1 MDKKQQIDELFR
13 KLYIVESKQTV
24 FEREIG
30 KLRVEIEGLQNETSF
45 ESKID
50 VEEKEEPIIRQKP
63 IFRDIPSDFP
73 AESEHEKTEEK
84 QESIRRNKPVFER
97 HTNFQNQETETAEA
111 TQFQSYKKSSIEK
124 FIGENVIYIIGVLII
139 VLGVGIGVKYAIDN
153 DMISPLTRIIFGY
166 FVGAGLLGFAIY
178 LKAKYEKF
186 SAGLLSG
193 AMAIFYFVT
202 FMGYDFYGLF
212 PKELAFG
219 LMVAFTIFTVVASL
233 NYDRQIIAHI
243 GLVGAYAVPFLLS
256 DGSGKV
262 MILFTYMAIIN
273 LGILAI
279 SIKKYWKALYIN
291 AFALTWLIVLGWYG
305 AKYNQEEH
313 FSLALIFST
322 LFFLIFYIS
331 FLAYKIIK
339 QEIFDAGDV
348 ILTLF
353 NSFVFYGIGYATLST
368 NVQTENLVGLFTLGQ
383 AIIHFGV
390 SVVLYKNKLA
400 DRNLF
405 YLASGLVLVFITI
418 AVPVQLDGNWVTL
431 IWSLQAALLFWIG
444 RTKKVLVYESLSF
457 PLMALASFSMVQD
470 WGLAIDASTG
480 IYNYETGKTV
490 LSQVTPIFNVIFLT
504 SIIFAASFFFID
516 FINKSDNYVSA
527 LEQPDTDTNSTSL
540 LSFITLAI
548 TTILLFALYLPL
560 AVELIIYFNQLF
572 EASKIEVMLD
582 DAMQTFYN
590 YDLRHYQAVWII
602 NYTLLFFIGLGFYCI
617 KKVKTQMPIILY
629 YLASAGVLF
638 VFMSGGLYELSELRE
653 SYISQELGK
662 YYKVG
667 SFNLLI
673 RYISFALVTGLLF
686 TLFRLAKQGF
696 LKFDFS
702 PFFDFILHVSALW
715 LLSAEL
721 IHILSLSGN
730 TDAYKL
736 GLSILWGAYS
746 LFVVVLGIWK
756 KKKHLRLGGL
766 VWFGITLVKLFLYD
780 IASLP
785 TISKTIVFVSL
796 GVLLLIISFLYNKY
810 KDKIEG

>member
-1 MDKKQQIDELFR
+1 MDKKRQIKELLR
-13 KLYIVESKQTV
+13 KLDFVEKKQTI
-24 FEREIG
+24 FEREIY
-30 KLRVEIEGLQNETSF
+30 KLRIEIEGLQNETSF
-45 ESKID
+45 EKEKPKESKED
-50 VEEKEEPIIRQKP
+50 EPIIRQKP

-73 AESEHEKTEEK
+73 AESENEKKEEK
-84 QESIRRNKPVFER
+84 REPIRRKTPVFEQQIQPQKTKI
-97 HTNFQNQETETAEA
+97 HQ
-111 TQFQSYKKSSIEK
+111 KSSIEK
-124 FIGENVIYIIGVLII
+124 FIGENVIYIVGVLII

-153 DMISPLTRIIFGY
+153 EMISPLTRIILGY
-166 FVGAGLLGFAIY
+166 FVGVGLLGFAIY

-202 FMGYDFYGLF
+202 FMAYDFYALPMF
-212 PKELAFG
+212 PKEFTFG
-219 LMVAFTIFTVVASL
+219 LMVTFTVFTVVASL

-262 MILFTYMAIIN
+262 MILFIYMAIIN
-273 LGILAI
+273 LGILVI
-279 SIKKYWKALYIN
+279 SIKKYWKPLYIN
-291 AFALTWLIVLGWYG
+291 AFSLTWLVVLAWYG
-305 AKYNQEEH
+305 AKYTQEEH
-313 FSLALIFST
+313 FSLTLIFST

-331 FLAYKIIK
+331 FLAYKIRK
-339 QEIFDAGDV
+339 KEIFNVGDV
-348 ILTLF
+348 ILMLL
-353 NSFVFYGIGYATLST
+353 NSFIYYGVGYATLAT

-444 RTKKVLVYESLSF
+444 RTKKVGVYESLSF
-457 PLMALASFSMVQD
+457 PLMVLASFSLLQD
-470 WGLAIDASTG
+470 WTLAIDASTG
-480 IYNYETGKTV
+480 VYDYETNKTV
-490 LSQVTPIFNVIFLT
+490 VNEVLPIFNVIFLT
-504 SIIFAASFFFID
+504 SVIFAASFFFIN
-516 FINKSDNYVSA
+516 FLNKSDKYVSA
-527 LEQPDTDTNSTSL
+527 LQEKASGFL
-540 LSFITLAI
+540 GFITVVI

-560 AVELIIYFNQLF
+560 VVEISVYFNQLY
-572 EASKIEVMLD
+572 ELSRLEVIIEENYSS
-582 DAMQTFYN
+582 TFYDS
-590 YDLRHYQAVWII
+590 DLPRYQAIWLL

-617 KKVKTQMPIILY
+617 KKVETQIPVILY
-629 YLASAGVLF
+629 YLASALVLF
-638 VFMSGGLYELSELRE
+638 IFMSGGLYELSELRE
-653 SYISQELGK
+653 SYISQKLGK
-662 YYKVG
+662 YYEVG
-667 SFNLLI
+667 IFNLLI
-673 RYISFALVTGLLF
+673 RYISYSFVVGLLF
-686 TLFRLAKQGF
+686 TLFKLAKQEF

-702 PFFDFILHVSALW
+702 PFFDFILHVSVMW

-721 IHILSLSGN
+721 IHILSLTSN
-730 TDAYKL
+730 ADAYKL

-756 KKKHLRLGGL
+756 KKKYLRIGGL
-766 VWFGITLVKLFLYD
+766 VWFGITFAKLFFYD
-780 IASLP
+780 IAALS

-796 GVLLLIISFLYNKY
+796 GTLLVIISFLYNKY

>member
-1 MDKKQQIDELFR
+1 MDKKQQINELFR
-13 KLYIVESKQTV
+13 KLSIVESKQSI

-45 ESKID
+45 E
-50 VEEKEEPIIRQKP
+50 KELIKEQEPALRQKP

-73 AESEHEKTEEK
+73 SESENDNKEEK
-84 QESIRRNKPVFER
+84 NELRRRKTPVFAA
-97 HTNFQNQETETAEA
+97 QKQENPSKIH
-111 TQFQSYKKSSIEK
+111 QKSSIEK
-124 FIGENVIYIIGVLII
+124 FIGENVIYIIGVLVI

-153 DMISPLTRIIFGY
+153 DMISPLTRIILGY

-212 PKELAFG
+212 PKEMAFG
-219 LMVAFTIFTVVASL
+219 LMVAFTVFTVVASL

-262 MILFTYMAIIN
+262 MILFIYMAIIN

-279 SIKKYWKALYIN
+279 SIKKYWKPLYIN
-291 AFALTWLIVLGWYG
+291 AFSLTWLVVLAWY
-305 AKYNQEEH
+305 ASKYNQEEH
-313 FSLALIFST
+313 FSLTLIFST

-331 FLAYKIIK
+331 FLAYKIK
-339 QEIFDAGDV
+339 KKEVFNAGDV
-348 ILTLF
+348 ILMLI
-353 NSFVFYGIGYATLST
+353 NSFIFYGVGFVTLAT

-444 RTKKVLVYESLSF
+444 RTKKVGVYESLSF
-457 PLMALASFSMVQD
+457 PLMVLASFSMIQD
-470 WGLAIDASTG
+470 WVLAIDASTG
-480 IYNYETGKTV
+480 TYNYETGKMV
-490 LSQVTPIFNVIFLT
+490 VNEVMPIFNVIFLT
-504 SIIFAASFFFID
+504 SVIFAASFVLID
-516 FINKSDNYVSA
+516 FINKSDKYVSA
-527 LEQPDTDTNSTSL
+527 LEEKASSF
-540 LSFITLAI
+540 LSFITVVI
-548 TTILLFALYLPL
+548 TIILLFALYLPL
-560 AVELIIYFNQLF
+560 SVELIIYFNQLF
-572 EASKIEVMLD
+572 EASSIQAMGEYD
-582 DAMQTFYN
+582 SMQTFYN
-590 YDLRHYQAVWII
+590 YDLRHYQTVWII

-617 KKVKTQMPIILY
+617 KKVKTQMPVILY
-629 YLASAGVLF
+629 YLASVVVLF
-638 VFMSGGLYELSELRE
+638 IFMSGGLFELSELRE

-662 YYKVG
+662 YYNIG
-667 SFNLLI
+667 IFNLLI
-673 RYISFALVTGLLF
+673 RYISYALVVGLLV
-686 TLFRLAKQGF
+686 TLFRLAKRDF
-696 LKFDFS
+696 LKFDFI
-702 PFFDFILHVSALW
+702 PFFDFILHVSVLW

-721 IHILSLSGN
+721 IHILSLTSN
-730 TDAYKL
+730 ADTYKL

-756 KKKHLRLGGL
+756 KKKYLRIGGL
-766 VWFGITLVKLFLYD
+766 VWFGITFAKLFFYD
-780 IASLP
+780 IAALS
-785 TISKTIVFVSL
+785 TISKVIVFLSL
-796 GVLLLIISFLYNKY
+796 GILLLIISFLYNKY